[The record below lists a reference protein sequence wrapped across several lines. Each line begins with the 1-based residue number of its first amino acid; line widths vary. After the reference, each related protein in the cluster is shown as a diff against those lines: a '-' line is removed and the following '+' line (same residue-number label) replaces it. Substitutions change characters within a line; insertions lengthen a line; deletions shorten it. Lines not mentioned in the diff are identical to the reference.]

1 MKPIDYLEKPSTST
15 DYRRSSTL
23 SENVKM
29 TKTEAQVLLDW
40 VRGGMNIP
48 VDLVTQA
55 LLITGDISP
64 LALR

>member
-1 MKPIDYLEKPSTST
+1 MKPIDCLENPSTST
-15 DYRRSSTL
+15 NYRRSSTL

-48 VDLVTQA
+48 VELVTQA

>member
-15 DYRRSSTL
+15 DYKSLNTCSSNL
-23 SENVKM
+23 NMS
-29 TKTEAQVLLDW
+29 KTEAHVLLDW

>member
-1 MKPIDYLEKPSTST
+1 MLIKTLERPVTFIDYKRLNTC
-15 DYRRSSTL
+15 SSNLNITR
-23 SENVKM
+23 
-29 TKTEAQVLLDW
+29 TEAMVLLDW

-64 LALR
+64 LTLR

>member
-1 MKPIDYLEKPSTST
+1 MLIKTLEKPVTFIDYKRLNTSS
-15 DYRRSSTL
+15 DTL
-23 SENVKM
+23 KM
-29 TKTEAQVLLDW
+29 EKTEAHVLLDW

-64 LALR
+64 LSLR

>member
-15 DYRRSSTL
+15 DYKRSSTL

-55 LLITGDISP
+55 LCITGDISP

>member
-1 MKPIDYLEKPSTST
+1 MLIKTLEKPVTFIDYKRLNTS
-15 DYRRSSTL
+15 SSVL
-23 SENVKM
+23 NVSKI
-29 TKTEAQVLLDW
+29 EAMILLDW

-64 LALR
+64 LSLR

>member
-1 MKPIDYLEKPSTST
+1 MRINTLEKPVTSI
-15 DYRRSSTL
+15 DYKRLNTSSSVL
-23 SENVKM
+23 NVSKI
-29 TKTEAQVLLDW
+29 EAMILLDW

>member
-1 MKPIDYLEKPSTST
+1 MKPIDCLENPSTST

-64 LALR
+64 RALR

>member
-1 MKPIDYLEKPSTST
+1 MKPIDCLENPSTST

-48 VDLVTQA
+48 VELVTQA

>member
-1 MKPIDYLEKPSTST
+1 MRINSVDKQVIST
-15 DYRRSSTL
+15 DLVRLNTSSSVL
-23 SENVKM
+23 NVS
-29 TKTEAQVLLDW
+29 KTEAMILLDW

-55 LLITGDISP
+55 LCITGDISP

>member
-1 MKPIDYLEKPSTST
+1 MKPIDCLESPSTST

-29 TKTEAQVLLDW
+29 TKTEAHVLLDW
-40 VRGGMNIP
+40 VRGGM
-48 VDLVTQA
+48 DLHQHVVTQA

>member
-1 MKPIDYLEKPSTST
+1 MKPIDCLESPSTST

-29 TKTEAQVLLDW
+29 TKTEAHVLLDW

-64 LALR
+64 LSLR

>member
-1 MKPIDYLEKPSTST
+1 MRINTLEKPVTSI
-15 DYRRSSTL
+15 DYKRLITSSDSL
-23 SENVKM
+23 KM

-40 VRGGMNIP
+40 VREGMDIP
-48 VDLVTQA
+48 VYLVTQA

>member
-40 VRGGMNIP
+40 TRGGMNIP

>member
-1 MKPIDYLEKPSTST
+1 MKPIDCLESPSTST

-40 VRGGMNIP
+40 VRGGM
-48 VDLVTQA
+48 DLPQHVVTQA

-64 LALR
+64 RALR

>member
-29 TKTEAQVLLDW
+29 TKTEAQMLLDW
-40 VRGGMNIP
+40 TRGGMNIP

>member
-15 DYRRSSTL
+15 DYKSLNTCSSNLNITR
-23 SENVKM
+23 
-29 TKTEAQVLLDW
+29 TEAMVLLDW

-64 LALR
+64 LTLR

>member
-1 MKPIDYLEKPSTST
+1 MLIKTLEKPVTFIDYKRLNTSS
-15 DYRRSSTL
+15 DTL
-23 SENVKM
+23 KM
-29 TKTEAQVLLDW
+29 EKTEAHVLLDW

>member
-1 MKPIDYLEKPSTST
+1 MLIKTLEKPVTFI
-15 DYRRSSTL
+15 DYKKLNTCSSNL
-23 SENVKM
+23 NMS
-29 TKTEAQVLLDW
+29 KTEAHVLLDW

>member
-1 MKPIDYLEKPSTST
+1 MLIKTLEKQVTFIDYKRLNTC
-15 DYRRSSTL
+15 SSNL
-23 SENVKM
+23 NMS
-29 TKTEAQVLLDW
+29 KTEAHVLLDW

>member
-15 DYRRSSTL
+15 DYKRSSTL

>member
-15 DYRRSSTL
+15 DYKRSSTL

-40 VRGGMNIP
+40 TRGGMNIP